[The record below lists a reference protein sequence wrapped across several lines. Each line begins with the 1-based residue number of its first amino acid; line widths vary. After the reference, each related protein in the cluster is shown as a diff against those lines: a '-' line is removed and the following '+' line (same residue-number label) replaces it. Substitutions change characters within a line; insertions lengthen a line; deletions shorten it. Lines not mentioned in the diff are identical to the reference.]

1 MHWQRVLLPIALVL
15 AVICFVRCSDVDQTS
30 SSKLY
35 DFVNEYCTCQEAL
48 TGQLGDCCCDI
59 DTVTKVNKDLY
70 PLIKQLVANSF
81 FRYYKLNLHRGCRF
95 FPDDGQCFLRDCAVD
110 ECPPEEVQACFSE
123 EDNELGK
130 INRAHDVE
138 HKVDKW
144 IEEENPWTVDLG
156 DDAGDIYID
165 LLKNPE
171 RFTGYAGVPATRIWK
186 AIYEENC
193 FEDGD
198 KCMEKRVFF
207 RLISGLHT
215 SITVHLA
222 YDHLLDREKG
232 VWGPNLTVFHDRV
245 AKFPDRVK
253 NLYFLYAFVLRAVSK
268 LSPYLAEYPYN
279 LRDGTEQG
287 KLKGLMDNL
296 QKITY
301 SCPVTF
307 DESQMFQGN
316 EKEQIALKQQF
327 KEHFRNISA
336 ILDCVACEKCRVWG
350 KLQINGL
357 GTALK
362 VLFELNDKD
371 ADQEGLEITKNPQD
385 PSKNVAKTLSLSKN
399 NQLQR
404 TEIIALINLMDRLSE
419 SIKFTEEMM
428 SMNYEHRTT
437 LEKTLAKATLFLR
450 NLKQSNNLVR
460 GAVTIVLSVVVM
472 KLITK
477 YVTRSRSNN
486 NGNNKRTAK

>member
-1 MHWQRVLLPIALVL
+1 MHSRQLLLRSVLLF
-15 AVICFVRCSDVDQTS
+15 AVICFVRCSYVDQTS

-59 DTVTKVNKDLY
+59 DTVTKVNQDLY
-70 PLIKQLVANSF
+70 PLIKQLVGNSF

-123 EDNELGK
+123 SDNELGK
-130 INRAHDVE
+130 INSDIDN
-138 HKVDKW
+138 KLDKW

-156 DDAGDIYID
+156 DDEGDIYID

-171 RFTGYAGVPATRIWK
+171 RFTGYAGIPATRIWK

-222 YDHLLDREKG
+222 YDYLLDRENS

-245 AKFPDRVK
+245 AKFPDRIK

-279 LRDGTEQG
+279 LRDANEQN
-287 KLKGLMDNL
+287 KLKNLMDNL

-316 EKEQIALKQQF
+316 EKGQIALKQQF

-336 ILDCVACEKCRVWG
+336 ILDCVACEKCRMWG
-350 KLQINGL
+350 KVQINGL

-362 VLFELNDKD
+362 VLFELNDRD
-371 ADQEGLEITKNPQD
+371 ADQEGLEITKNQQEPA
-385 PSKNVAKTLSLSKN
+385 KNVAKTLSISKN

-428 SMNYEHRTT
+428 SMNYDHHTT
-437 LEKTLAKATLFLR
+437 LEKLVARATLFLR
-450 NLKQSNNLVR
+450 NLKQSDYLLR
-460 GAVTIVLSVVVM
+460 GAVTIVVAIVVL
-472 KLITK
+472 KLISKCGKRRQHAT
-477 YVTRSRSNN
+477 
-486 NGNNKRTAK
+486 NNKKSPQ